1 MERFGDAF
9 DAFLRSTLQRT
20 DGWIAYAVFIASSGI
35 VGLAVVLLDACSA
48 ARPDG
53 ASYLKLTHGW
63 RSTPKYMIIW
73 FFGSMLGA
81 ALGMA
86 IRVFEPT
93 PWAAIAAALTWPAL
107 PALLQRLS
115 THHVRQTPGEE

>member
-1 MERFGDAF
+1 MERFSDAL
-9 DAFLRSTLQRT
+9 DAFLRSALPRA
-20 DGWIAYAVFIASSGI
+20 DGWIAYAVFMVSSGI

-48 ARPDG
+48 ARPEG

-63 RSTPKYMIIW
+63 WSTPRYMFIW
-73 FFGSMLGA
+73 FVGSMLGA
-81 ALGMA
+81 GLGMA

-93 PWAAIAAALTWPAL
+93 PWAAIVASLTWPAL